1 MNKKHLILLIFTM
14 FLISIVSQTVSP
26 YWETYYYSQ
35 PYQSCSSQ
43 PYQDCHYESRNK
55 YCASVMY
62 Q

>member
-1 MNKKHLILLIFTM
+1 M

-55 YCASVMY
+55 YCARYVETGTE
-62 Q
+62 